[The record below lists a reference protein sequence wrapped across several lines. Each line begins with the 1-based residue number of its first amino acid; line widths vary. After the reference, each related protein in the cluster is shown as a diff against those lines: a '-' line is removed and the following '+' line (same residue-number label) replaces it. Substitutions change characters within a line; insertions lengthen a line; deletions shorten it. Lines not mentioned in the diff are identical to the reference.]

1 MILVTGGAG
10 FIGSAFASLTDC
22 LVYDSLTYAGRNSH
36 PRLARGDVR
45 DVRNLER
52 VVRENGVDVIV
63 NFAAETHVDR
73 SIVDPLP
80 FVENNVL
87 GAVSVLEVARR
98 TGCRLLHVSTDEVY
112 GDVEGADESYPLKPS
127 SPYSASKASADL
139 FVLAYVRTYGVDA
152 LVVRPSNNYGP
163 RQHPEKFI
171 PKAII
176 RTLMGMEVPVYGD
189 GRQRRDW
196 IYVEDTASLIMRLV
210 SEGEKGQV
218 YNLPGGHVVSNLEL
232 LQILGEVMG
241 RGVKVKFVGDRP
253 GHDRVYS
260 MRTKL
265 RYTTTP
271 LREGLRRTVNWYLE
285 NRAWWEPL
293 LEDRFV
299 GEVSW

>member
-1 MILVTGGAG
+1 
-10 FIGSAFASLTDC
+10 
-22 LVYDSLTYAGRNSH
+22 
-36 PRLARGDVR
+36 
-45 DVRNLER
+45 
-52 VVRENGVDVIV
+52 
-63 NFAAETHVDR
+63 
-73 SIVDPLP
+73 
-80 FVENNVL
+80 
-87 GAVSVLEVARR
+87 
-98 TGCRLLHVSTDEVY
+98 
-112 GDVEGADESYPLKPS
+112 
-127 SPYSASKASADL
+127 
-139 FVLAYVRTYGVDA
+139 
-152 LVVRPSNNYGP
+152 VVRPSNNYGP

-241 RGVKVKFVGDRP
+241 REVKVKFVGDRP